1 MALGKLLSHSR
12 PVLPQRDCGSRMSV
26 QSLGRMLKFYAIIR
40 AGAVC
45 AVGQIYSN
53 LNICED
59 VLPFLLYMFSVPH
72 IVTGP
77 CGSPQ
82 NVPFERAVWT
92 CSSLLPLPLVV
103 CLTLPRSAFCLSL
116 KTLCL
121 VTPSLSPF
129 CTMDRQLLVLG
140 TLRGDELCP
149 AFIFDGTGVF

>member
-1 MALGKLLSHSR
+1 MALSKLLSHSR

-26 QSLGRMLKFYAIIR
+26 QGLGRMLKFYAIIR

-82 NVPFERAVWT
+82 NVPCCLAM
-92 CSSLLPLPLVV
+92 LLPPASASRGLSDTPPL
-103 CLTLPRSAFCLSL
+103 SILSQL
-116 KTLCL
+116 K
-121 VTPSLSPF
+121 
-129 CTMDRQLLVLG
+129 DLVLG
-140 TLRGDELCP
+140 DTISVTLLHHGQAITSSWHP
-149 AFIFDGTGVF
+149 AWG